1 MSAEARF
8 FPLLLPLQRLAD
20 FYEYLLNSQSFNMVI
35 LQEGKGVRRVSAR
48 GWEGINIPL
57 MVRVQGKVGGI
68 SAVQQGILWFGIR
81 VSELCRIQR
90 RMPFLLHEHYRI
102 AVFLLKVI
110 QSNCG
115 SFDCGRAAT
124 FAQDDS
130 ACEETRTWGTRVRA
144 IPFIWVWGYRR

>member
-57 MVRVQGKVGGI
+57 MVRVQGRAGGI
-68 SAVQQGILWFGIR
+68 SAVQEGILWFGIR
-81 VSELCRIQR
+81 VSELCRI
-90 RMPFLLHEHYRI
+90 
-102 AVFLLKVI
+102 
-110 QSNCG
+110 
-115 SFDCGRAAT
+115 
-124 FAQDDS
+124 
-130 ACEETRTWGTRVRA
+130 
-144 IPFIWVWGYRR
+144 